1 MEIAKDKP
9 EFKHFN
15 TKKTTNCQVCLRV
28 LHKGDLVKAL
38 VKDDKLLANI
48 QYCPSGVKHIET
60 PNDYKNYL
68 IEVLQVERNKEFT
81 VKQIFE
87 MIKQWELFRIRKGYL
102 NPALLSQVTPEHKQA
117 WKETLKY
124 NKRKLDKAYHKLRKE
139 NKEKEQ
145 DIIQQMAKLQGE
157 IDDAD

>member
-1 MEIAKDKP
+1 
-9 EFKHFN
+9 
-15 TKKTTNCQVCLRV
+15 
-28 LHKGDLVKAL
+28 
-38 VKDDKLLANI
+38 
-48 QYCPSGVKHIET
+48 
-60 PNDYKNYL
+60 
-68 IEVLQVERNKEFT
+68 
-81 VKQIFE
+81 

-102 NPALLSQVTPEHKQA
+102 NPALLSKVTPEHKQA

-145 DIIQQMAKLQGE
+145 EIIQQMAKLQGE